1 MSRFRWIVGVVIAG
15 VLAAVC
21 GGAFASAN
29 AAKHAPGHGKVARRG
44 PRGARGPRGQDG
56 AQGPQGPAGEPGKQG
71 ERGATG
77 SEGPAGKQG
86 TEGTQGVEGK
96 QGAQGLEGKQGERGA
111 EGAAGGARAYA
122 LVNAATI
129 VSCGCGCGTCPPPPP
144 PPHITRGVNIEEG
157 SKVESAPPG
166 TWCLRL
172 SKSAGIVG
180 AAAVVVVSTT
190 EPLRTAVWNPE
201 APDCDG
207 TISEGEA
214 EIEIQTYAYK
224 MNGGELVAEH
234 AGEITFSL
242 VVP

>member
-1 MSRFRWIVGVVIAG
+1 MSRFRWIVGIVIAG
-15 VLAAVC
+15 SLAAVC

-29 AAKHAPGHGKVARRG
+29 TAKQHGDKIVLLRG
-44 PRGARGPRGQDG
+44 PRGARGARGQEG

-77 SEGPAGKQG
+77 SEGPAGKPG
-86 TEGTQGVEGK
+86 TEGTPGVEGK

-111 EGAAGGARAYA
+111 EGAAGARAYA

-129 VSCGCGCGTCPPPPP
+129 VTCGCGCGICPPPPP
-144 PPHITRGVNIEEG
+144 SHIARGLNIEEG
-157 SKVESAPPG
+157 SKVESAPAG
-166 TWCLRL
+166 TWCLKL

-180 AAAVVVVSTT
+180 AATVVVVSAT
-190 EPLRTAVWNPE
+190 EPLTTAVWNPE

-207 TISEGEA
+207 TISEGET

-224 MNGGELVAEH
+224 VNAGALVAEH

-242 VVP
+242 IVE